1 MERAAAEEAL
11 FRPWMLNDIEVVAK
25 FVGLT
30 KNEVTLQRKD
40 DGTSVQ
46 ILMSKLSK
54 EDQKWVREEMKVR
67 REKETAEKEKARKA
81 KKK

>member
-1 MERAAAEEAL
+1 L